1 MAKQK
6 KKRNKAYR
14 GEDAKNARP
23 DVVRITA
30 ANRSAPG
37 QWLYERRKLLKP
49 VLIAVGIAS
58 LLVILIIGIIGV
70 VNS

>member
-1 MAKQK
+1 MVKQK

-37 QWLYERRKLLKP
+37 QWLYERRKLVRP
-49 VLIAVGIAS
+49 VLIAVGIAVI
-58 LLVILIIGIIGV
+58 LVIVVIGITGI